1 MSRAKRFQAKSVFG
15 VAEQK
20 RDLSPVRNF
29 PDAHRGLEVPEDV
42 VVRCQ
47 DCHARHHRTLWVSN
61 SSSGGKRQLDEIHA
75 MRDPTHV
82 A

>member
-1 MSRAKRFQAKSVFG
+1 

-42 VVRCQ
+42 VVRCK
-47 DCHARHHRTLWVSN
+47 DCHARHHRTLVLTDRGLSIE
-61 SSSGGKRQLDEIHA
+61 RPPVD
-75 MRDPTHV
+75 R
-82 A
+82 